1 MKKLAHH
8 ISPLTGIVH
17 TLRPTSTW
25 TEENSLIPSYVTGHN
40 FVYVAK
46 DDSLDLD
53 FLRAS
58 LQGGSSGKG
67 KHPMQA
73 KASALCESIER
84 YSGLFQ
90 GDEARIRARFKDLG
104 TTAIH
109 PKLLYAL

>member
-1 MKKLAHH
+1 MKKLVHH

-67 KHPMQA
+67 E
-73 KASALCESIER
+73 ASHAGESQCLCESIER

-90 GDEARIRARFKDLG
+90 GDEARIRARSK
-104 TTAIH
+104 I
-109 PKLLYAL
+109 